1 LSHGYDVPVAVVGG
15 GSWGTTLAHLF
26 AINGT
31 EVLLWVRRKELAKQ
45 INSKHLNQKY
55 LPDYLI
61 QPNVRATTDLE
72 EVARRSPYIVIAVP
86 SKYLRSTA
94 YDLGEYLR
102 GDQILVTATKGLED
116 ETFFRMS
123 EVLREETCCKKI
135 GALSGPNLAREI
147 MAGHPAA
154 TVIASHYE
162 EVIRRGADLLA
173 SSVMRVYGNSDVVG
187 VELAG
192 ALKNILAIATGVATG
207 IQVGDNAKAFLL
219 TRGLAE
225 ISRLGVAAGADPLT
239 FVGLSGVGDMIA
251 TCSSPLSRNHQVG
264 RRLGEGET
272 LTDILESMVEVAEG
286 VHTTLV
292 ARAFAQRHGVEMPI
306 TEGVYKLLYEEV
318 SPQSVVEELMG
329 RRSTYEING
338 KPID

>member
-1 LSHGYDVPVAVVGG
+1 MSHGYDVPVAVVGG

-135 GALSGPNLAREI
+135 GAL
-147 MAGHPAA
+147 
-154 TVIASHYE
+154 
-162 EVIRRGADLLA
+162 RRG
-173 SSVMRVYGNSDVVG
+173 
-187 VELAG
+187 
-192 ALKNILAIATGVATG
+192 T
-207 IQVGDNAKAFLL
+207 Q
-219 TRGLAE
+219 
-225 ISRLGVAAGADPLT
+225 
-239 FVGLSGVGDMIA
+239 
-251 TCSSPLSRNHQVG
+251 
-264 RRLGEGET
+264 RR
-272 LTDILESMVEVAEG
+272 
-286 VHTTLV
+286 
-292 ARAFAQRHGVEMPI
+292 R
-306 TEGVYKLLYEEV
+306 
-318 SPQSVVEELMG
+318 
-329 RRSTYEING
+329 
-338 KPID
+338 